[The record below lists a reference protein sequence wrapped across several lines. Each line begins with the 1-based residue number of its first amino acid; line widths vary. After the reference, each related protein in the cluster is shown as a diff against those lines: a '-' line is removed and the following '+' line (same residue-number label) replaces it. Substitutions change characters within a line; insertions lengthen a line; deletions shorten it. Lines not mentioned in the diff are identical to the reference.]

1 MFLKKRSITSLVAA
15 LSLGMGL
22 WAVPAATPQAANSGA
37 PLAARHGGPVDLA
50 VANEEKLAEMLKKKR
65 QASR

>member
-1 MFLKKRSITSLVAA
+1 MKKRSITSLVAA

-22 WAVPAATPQAANSGA
+22 WAAPAAAPQAANPGA

-50 VANEEKLAEMLKKKR
+50 VANEEKLAEMLKKSGK
-65 QASR
+65 ASR